1 MGFDEGSLILVN
13 YTANVKDTGDIVETT
28 IEKEAKDRGVHDPV
42 KDYEPQLISVGEGW
56 VLKGFDEALK
66 SSNVGEKI
74 SLELSPEKGFGERDS
89 SKVQMIPIKK
99 FGEKAH
105 DLRIGSDIEIDN
117 KVGVVRYVGS
127 GRAQIDFNHRLAGK
141 TLVYNA
147 EVTKKLETDDD
158 KIRSLIRRRLPMTEE
173 KLKFELS
180 NSELNVE
187 IPNEYYLVEGIQI
200 IKRAISTDIF
210 KFISSI
216 KTLTFAEKF
225 LNSSEENSPPTKD
238 TKPKKSPK
246 KSSKS
251 SKVKSS
257 KAKSKSSKITKVPAI
272 QRPKTL

>member
-28 IEKEAKDRGVHDPV
+28 IEKEAKARGVHDPV
-42 KDYEPQLISVGEGW
+42 KSYEPQLISVGEGW
-56 VLKGFDEALK
+56 VLQGFDEALK

-99 FGEKAH
+99 FGEKAA

-117 KVGVVRYVGS
+117 KIGVVRYVGS

-147 EVTKKLETDDD
+147 EVTKKLETNDD
-158 KIRSLIRRRLPMTEE
+158 KIRSLIRRRLPMDDT

-180 NSELNVE
+180 DSDLKIE
-187 IPNEYYLVEGIQI
+187 IPDEYYLVEGIQI
-200 IKRAISTDIF
+200 IKRAISTDVF
-210 KFISSI
+210 KFVSSI

-225 LNSSEENSPPTKD
+225 LNPSDETQTSTKNNKPEKS
-238 TKPKKSPK
+238 TKKP
-246 KSSKS
+246 SKRS
-251 SKVKSS
+251 T
-257 KAKSKSSKITKVPAI
+257 AKSKTKSKPKSSSSKKKSAS
-272 QRPKTL
+272 K